1 MGLLDAI
8 AGNVLGN
15 LLGGGQQGGGAL
27 GGILKQLGGQQ
38 VGGGGNA
45 LMQLALQ
52 LMQQQGGLGG
62 LVKQLQGAGLGQ
74 QVNSWVGTG
83 ANVDVDA
90 SQLGQALGGNNL
102 HALAQ
107 KFGLSQADAGA
118 GLAKLL
124 PELVNQFTP
133 EGAVPNDANDMISQ
147 LLSGLSQKT

>member
-1 MGLLDAI
+1 MGLLDGI
-8 AGNVLGN
+8 VGNVLGN

-38 VGGGGNA
+38 AGRSGNA
-45 LMQLALQ
+45 LMQIALQ
-52 LMQQQGGLGG
+52 LVQQQGGLGG

-74 QVNSWVGTG
+74 QVNSWVGAG

-90 SQLGQALGGNNL
+90 SQLGQALGSNNL
-102 HALAQ
+102 HTLAQ

-147 LLSGLSQKT
+147 LFSGLSQKT